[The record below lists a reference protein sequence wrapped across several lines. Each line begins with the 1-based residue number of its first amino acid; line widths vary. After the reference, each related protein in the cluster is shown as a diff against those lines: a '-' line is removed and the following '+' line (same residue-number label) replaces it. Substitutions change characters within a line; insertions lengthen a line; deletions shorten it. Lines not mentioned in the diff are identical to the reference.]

1 MFRGPTD
8 PTAYS
13 GQRKADAIVSY
24 MVKQSL
30 PAVSILA
37 DAAKHDEFAKSDNV
51 VLVAYVDTFDLVLVA
66 EQQTGLVQAGRQL
79 EPARGGRGAPALG
92 RLLRRPFARF
102 SPQAVVR
109 YLMWLPLN
117 MIPVIGTVLFILA
130 QGRFAPAPAAVRG

>member
-1 MFRGPTD
+1 MLSESAAII
-8 PTAYS
+8 TAIAKNY
-13 GQRKADAIVSY
+13 IVS
-24 MVKQSL
+24 
-30 PAVSILA
+30 
-37 DAAKHDEFAKSDNV
+37 DA
-51 VLVAYVDTFDLVLVA
+51 LVDTFDLVLVA